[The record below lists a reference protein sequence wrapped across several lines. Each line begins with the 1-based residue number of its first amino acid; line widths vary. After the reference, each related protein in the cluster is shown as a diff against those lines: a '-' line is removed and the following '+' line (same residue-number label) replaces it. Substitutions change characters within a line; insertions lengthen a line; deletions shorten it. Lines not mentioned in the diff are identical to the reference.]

1 MDSET
6 LHMHSW
12 SALRKIGS
20 IDGPYAPENT
30 QLTAR
35 NLTPV
40 DDATW
45 KALNTLI
52 CLPYFFAILD
62 PPRSRSGSLC
72 CIQTGR
78 ITISPQ
84 VLDITWRL
92 AEQ

>member
-1 MDSET
+1 MDRIYRMAEQVIAW
-6 LHMHSW
+6 LGPNPDG
-12 SALRKIGS
+12 LRNLAYAFLVGIAKGKIGN

-52 CLPYFFAILD
+52 CLPYF
-62 PPRSRSGSLC
+62 SRSWIL
-72 CIQTGR
+72 
-78 ITISPQ
+78 
-84 VLDITWRL
+84 
-92 AEQ
+92 